1 MPSEAFN
8 VDFKDLVNV
17 EKAIRRSV
25 NERADRVVT
34 SSQPML

>member
-8 VDFKDLVNV
+8 VDFKGLVNA
-17 EKAIRRSV
+17 EKAIGSSV